1 MIPQRPAEVP
11 LLYQIFGNCR
21 QTITAPRHHASA
33 QSGKITYNKTVI
45 WIRNFSMP
53 PFVLVDG
60 SYFLFRAFH
69 ALPPLTTS
77 TGLHTNAIRGAISAI
92 QKLMRRTQPTHMA
105 VIFDTPEP
113 TFRHELSPIY
123 KGDRPSMPEELA
135 EQIPYLHALIR
146 ALGIPLHMLP
156 GAEADDIIGTLAK
169 RAEAQGHQVLIS
181 TGDKDMAQLVTDKV
195 TLEDSFKDKPMDV
208 NGVFEKFG
216 VWPNQ
221 IIDYL
226 TLMGDASDGIMGV
239 PGVGAK
245 TAAKL
250 LTEYG
255 SIGGILENVD
265 NIKGKVG
272 QNIKDNVEGITLDH
286 QLASIVCDLDMN
298 LTYDDLKLADPNIEQ
313 LRSLYTELEFRN
325 QLQSLDHPNNPNGAA
340 YKQNSKAILKD
351 AHAEEKTV
359 TEDQASITSTDDV
372 LGQANYHTV
381 LAQTDWDNLFK
392 RLSTEKRF
400 AFDTETTSLDY
411 RIAQIVGFSVAFDA
425 HNAYYVP
432 LAHDYEGA
440 PEQLNRDL
448 ILAQIK
454 PILEDKSVEKIGHHL
469 KYDAHVLK
477 NHGIELQGWYFDT
490 MLASYV
496 LNSVATRHGM
506 DDVARLYLSHLTTT
520 FEQVAGKGA
529 KQKSFN
535 QIELETA
542 SHYAAEDAHV
552 TYRLYEVLDA
562 KLHKHP
568 ELVNILHNVEMPVA
582 RVLTMME
589 ENGIE
594 LNLDFLDQLGSEFA
608 KTMQD
613 LENQITELAGQPFN
627 VSSPKQ
633 VGEILF
639 DKLGL
644 KGGKKTSTGQYS
656 TSESVLEKIEHP
668 ITDLILEYR
677 GLSKLKSTYTDGL
690 LKQANNET
698 HRVHTSYHQALTA
711 TGRLSSTDPNLQN
724 IPVREDIG
732 RQIRKAFIAPKGR
745 VLLAADYSQI
755 ELRLMAHFSQ
765 DEALVDAFNH
775 GQDVHRRTAAEV
787 LGIALEDVT
796 GNQRRQ
802 AKAVNFG
809 LLYGMSEFGLTRQ
822 LGFSREE
829 SRSYIGKYFQRY
841 PGVLEYMERTRQVAR
856 EQGFVETILGRR
868 LYTPDIMASNKMI
881 KQGAE
886 RAAINAPLQGS
897 AADIIKMAMIEVE
910 KMLPKGQAKMLLQ
923 VHDELVFEADEDIAD
938 DLAMKLA
945 DVMQSVLKISVPL
958 VVEVGKGSNWDEAH

>member
-1 MIPQRPAEVP
+1 
-11 LLYQIFGNCR
+11 
-21 QTITAPRHHASA
+21 
-33 QSGKITYNKTVI
+33 
-45 WIRNFSMP
+45 MP

-123 KGDRPSMPEELA
+123 KGDRPSMPEELSQ
-135 EQIPYLHALIR
+135 QIPYLHALIR
-146 ALGIPLHMLP
+146 ALGIPLYMLP

-169 RAEAQGHQVLIS
+169 RAEAEGQQVLIS
-181 TGDKDMAQLVTDKV
+181 TGDKDMAQLVTEKV
-195 TLEDSFKDKPMDV
+195 TLEDSFKEKPMDIQA
-208 NGVFEKFG
+208 VFDKFG
-216 VWPNQ
+216 VWPHQ

-239 PGVGAK
+239 PGIGAK

-255 SIGGILENVD
+255 SIGAILENVD
-265 NIKGKVG
+265 HIKGKVG
-272 QNIKDNVEGITLDH
+272 QNIKDNADGIALDH
-286 QLASIVCDLDMN
+286 QLASIVCDLDLN
-298 LTYDDLKLADPNIEQ
+298 FGYADLKLQDPNVEA
-313 LRSLYTELEFRN
+313 LRNLYTELEFRN
-325 QLQSLDHPNNPNGAA
+325 QLQSLDHPNNPNNSN
-340 YKQNSKAILKD
+340 YKQA
-351 AHAEEKTV
+351 AKTV
-359 TEDQASITSTDDV
+359 AAPTANEIETEDQATQSSVDDQ
-372 LGQANYHTV
+372 LGAATYHTI
-381 LAQTDWDNLFK
+381 LDQAHWDALLQRLQTAQ
-392 RLSTEKRF
+392 RF

-411 RIAQIVGFSVAFDA
+411 RVAEIVGFSIAFDTKD
-425 HNAYYVP
+425 AYYVP

-440 PEQLNRDL
+440 PQQLNRDQV
-448 ILAQIK
+448 LAQIK
-454 PILEDKSVEKIGHHL
+454 PILENNAVDKIGHHL
-469 KYDAHVLK
+469 KYDAHVLE
-477 NHGIELQGWYFDT
+477 NHGIHLQGWYFDT

-506 DDVARLYLSHLTTT
+506 DDVARLYLSHLTTSY
-520 FEQVAGKGA
+520 EQIAGKGV
-529 KQKSFN
+529 KQKTFN
-535 QIELETA
+535 QIEIETA
-542 SHYAAEDAHV
+542 AHYAAEDAHV
-552 TYRLYEVLDA
+552 TYRLYEVLSA
-562 KLHKHP
+562 KLQKHP
-568 ELVNILHNVEMPVA
+568 ELVNILHNIEMPVA
-582 RVLTMME
+582 RVLTSME
-589 ENGIE
+589 ENGIQ
-594 LNLDFLDQLGSEFA
+594 LDLKFLDQLGVDFSQ
-608 KTMQD
+608 TMQD
-613 LENQITELAGQPFN
+613 LENQIVELAGENFN

-644 KGGKKTSTGQYS
+644 KGGKKTATGQYS

-668 ITDLILEYR
+668 ISSLILDYR

-690 LKQANNET
+690 LKQANNDT

-724 IPVREDIG
+724 IPIRTEIG
-732 RQIRKAFIAPKGR
+732 RQIRKAFVAPEGR

-765 DEALVDAFNH
+765 DDALLDAFNH

-796 GNQRRQ
+796 SDQRRQ

-809 LLYGMSEFGLTRQ
+809 LLYGMSEFGLIRQ
-822 LGFSREE
+822 LGFTREE
-829 SRSYIGKYFQRY
+829 SQNYIKQYFQRY
-841 PGVLEYMERTRQVAR
+841 PGIYEYMQRTRQVAL

-868 LYTPDIMASNKMI
+868 LYTPDIAARNMMI
-881 KQGAE
+881 RKAAE

-897 AADIIKMAMIEVE
+897 AADIIKMAMIEVD
-910 KMLPKGQAKMLLQ
+910 KMLPQAQAKMLLQ
-923 VHDELVFEADEDIAD
+923 VHDELVFEVDADAADE
-938 DLAMKLA
+938 LAPKLA
-945 DVMQSVLKISVPL
+945 EIMQSVVEISVPL
-958 VVEVGKGSNWDEAH
+958 VVEVGKGNNWDEAH

>member
-1 MIPQRPAEVP
+1 
-11 LLYQIFGNCR
+11 
-21 QTITAPRHHASA
+21 
-33 QSGKITYNKTVI
+33 
-45 WIRNFSMP
+45 MP

-60 SYFLFRAFH
+60 SYFLFRAYH

-77 TGLHTNAIRGAISAI
+77 TGLQTNAIRGAISAI
-92 QKLMRRTQPTHMA
+92 QKLMRRIQPTHMA

-113 TFRHELSPIY
+113 TFRHVLSPIY
-123 KGDRPSMPEELA
+123 KGDRPSMPDELSQ
-135 EQIPYLHALIR
+135 QIPYLHNLIR
-146 ALGIPLHMLP
+146 ALGIPLYTLP
-156 GAEADDIIGTLAK
+156 GAEADDVIGTLAK
-169 RAEAQGHQVLIS
+169 RAEKEGHQVLIS

-226 TLMGDASDGIMGV
+226 TLMGDASDGIRGV

-265 NIKGKVG
+265 QIKGKVG
-272 QNIKDNVEGITLDH
+272 QSIKDNLEGITLDH
-286 QLASIVCDLDMN
+286 QLASIVIDLDLN
-298 LTYDDLKLADPNIEQ
+298 LTHDDLKLRDPDVEQ

-325 QLQSLDHPNNPNGAA
+325 QLQSLDHPNNPNSSV
-340 YKQNSKAILKD
+340 YKQSAQAIQ
-351 AHAEEKTV
+351 ASARPQPNIP
-359 TEDQASITSTDDV
+359 TEDQADSTSVDDQ
-372 LGQANYHTV
+372 LGQATYHTV
-381 LAQTDWDNLFK
+381 LSQADWDTLFT
-392 RLSTEKRF
+392 RLNTEKRF

-411 RIAQIVGFSVAFDA
+411 RIAEMVGFSVAFDA
-425 HNAYYVP
+425 DDAYYVP

-440 PEQLNRDL
+440 PEQLNRET
-448 ILAQIK
+448 ILSQIK
-454 PILEDKSVEKIGHHL
+454 PILENPSVDKIGHHL
-469 KYDAHVLK
+469 KYDAHILQ

-496 LNSVATRHGM
+496 VNSVATRHGM

-520 FEQVAGKGA
+520 YEQVAGKGV
-529 KQKSFN
+529 KQKTFN
-535 QIELETA
+535 QIEIETA
-542 SHYAAEDAHV
+542 AHYAAEDAHV
-552 TYRLYEVLDA
+552 TYRLYEVLSEKLKASPELDSI
-562 KLHKHP
+562 LHK
-568 ELVNILHNVEMPVA
+568 IEMPVA
-582 RVLTMME
+582 RVLTHME

-594 LNLDFLDQLGSEFA
+594 LDLKFLDQLSVEFSN
-608 KTMQD
+608 TIQN
-613 LENQITELAGQPFN
+613 LEQQVIELAGEPFN

-639 DKLGL
+639 EKLGI

-656 TSESVLEKIEHP
+656 TSESILEKIDHP
-668 ITDLILEYR
+668 ISALILEYR

-690 LKQANNET
+690 QKQANNDSA
-698 HRVHTSYHQALTA
+698 RVHTSYHQALTA

-724 IPVREDIG
+724 IPIRAEIG
-732 RQIRKAFIAPKGR
+732 RQIRKAFVAPEGR

-755 ELRLMAHFSQ
+755 ELRLMAHLSQ
-765 DEALVDAFNH
+765 DEALVHAFQH

-787 LGIALEDVT
+787 LGIELEDVT
-796 GNQRRQ
+796 HDQRRQ

-809 LLYGMSEFGLTRQ
+809 LLYGMSEFGLIRQ

-829 SRSYIGKYFQRY
+829 SQNYIKQYFHRY
-841 PGVLEYMERTRQVAR
+841 PGIYEYMQRTRQIAS

-868 LYTPDIMASNKMI
+868 LYTPDIDARNMMVRKA
-881 KQGAE
+881 AE

-897 AADIIKMAMIEVE
+897 AADIIKIAMIEVD
-910 KMLPKGQAKMLLQ
+910 KMLPKDQAKMLLQ
-923 VHDELVFEADEDIAD
+923 VHDELVFEVDADLADE
-938 DLAMKLA
+938 LAPKLA
-945 DVMQSVLKISVPL
+945 DIMQSVVKLSVPL
-958 VVEVGKGSNWDEAH
+958 IVEVGKGNNWDEAH

>member
-1 MIPQRPAEVP
+1 
-11 LLYQIFGNCR
+11 
-21 QTITAPRHHASA
+21 
-33 QSGKITYNKTVI
+33 
-45 WIRNFSMP
+45 MP

-123 KGDRPSMPEELA
+123 KGDRPSMPEELSQ
-135 EQIPYLHALIR
+135 QIPYLHALIR
-146 ALGIPLHMLP
+146 ALGIPLYMLP

-169 RAEAQGHQVLIS
+169 RAEAEGQQVLIS
-181 TGDKDMAQLVTDKV
+181 TGDKDMAQLVTEKV
-195 TLEDSFKDKPMDV
+195 TLEDSFKEKPMDIQA
-208 NGVFEKFG
+208 VFDKFG
-216 VWPNQ
+216 VWPHQ

-239 PGVGAK
+239 PGIGAK

-250 LTEYG
+250 LNEYG
-255 SIGGILENVD
+255 SIGAILENVD
-265 NIKGKVG
+265 HIKGKVG
-272 QNIKDNVEGITLDH
+272 QNIKDNSDGIALDH
-286 QLASIVCDLDMN
+286 QLASIVCDLD
-298 LTYDDLKLADPNIEQ
+298 LDIGYADLKLQDPNVEA
-313 LRSLYTELEFRN
+313 LRNLYTELEFRN
-325 QLQSLDHPNNPNGAA
+325 QLQSLDHPNNPN
-340 YKQNSKAILKD
+340 NSNYQQAT
-351 AHAEEKTV
+351 KTV
-359 TEDQASITSTDDV
+359 AAPTANEIETEDQATQSSIDDQ
-372 LGQANYHTV
+372 LGAATYHTI
-381 LAQTDWDNLFK
+381 LDQMDWDSLLQ
-392 RLSTEKRF
+392 RLQTAQRF

-411 RIAQIVGFSVAFDA
+411 RVAEIVGFSVAFDA
-425 HNAYYVP
+425 KNAYYVP

-440 PEQLNRDL
+440 PQQLNRDQ

-454 PILEDKSVEKIGHHL
+454 PILENNAVEKIGHHL
-469 KYDAHVLK
+469 KYDAHVLE
-477 NHGIELQGWYFDT
+477 NHGIHLQGWYFDT

-506 DDVARLYLSHLTTT
+506 DDVARLYLSHLTTSY
-520 FEQVAGKGA
+520 EQIAGKGV
-529 KQKSFN
+529 KQKTFN
-535 QIELETA
+535 QIEIETA
-542 SHYAAEDAHV
+542 AHYAAEDAHV
-552 TYRLYEVLDA
+552 TYRLYEVLSA
-562 KLHKHP
+562 KLQKHP
-568 ELVNILHNVEMPVA
+568 ELVNILHNIEMPVA
-582 RVLTMME
+582 RVLTCME
-589 ENGIE
+589 ENGIQ
-594 LNLDFLDQLGSEFA
+594 LDLKFLDQLGVDFA
-608 KTMQD
+608 QTMQD
-613 LENQITELAGQPFN
+613 LENQIVELAGENFN

-644 KGGKKTSTGQYS
+644 KGGKKTATGQYS

-668 ITDLILEYR
+668 ISSLILDYR

-690 LKQANNET
+690 LKQANNDT

-724 IPVREDIG
+724 IPIRTEIG
-732 RQIRKAFIAPKGR
+732 RQIRKAFIAPEGR

-765 DEALVDAFNH
+765 DDALLDAFNH

-796 GNQRRQ
+796 SDQRRQ

-809 LLYGMSEFGLTRQ
+809 LLYGMSEFGLIRQ
-822 LGFSREE
+822 LGFTREE
-829 SRSYIGKYFQRY
+829 SQNYIKQYFQRY
-841 PGVLEYMERTRQVAR
+841 PGIYEYMQRTRQVAL

-868 LYTPDIMASNKMI
+868 LYTPDIAARNMMI
-881 KQGAE
+881 RKAAE

-897 AADIIKMAMIEVE
+897 AADIIKMAMIEVD
-910 KMLPKGQAKMLLQ
+910 KMLPQAQAKMLLQ
-923 VHDELVFEADEDIAD
+923 VHDELVFEVDRDAADE
-938 DLAMKLA
+938 LAPKLA
-945 DVMQSVLKISVPL
+945 EVMQSVVEISVPL
-958 VVEVGKGSNWDEAH
+958 VVEVGQGNNWDEAH

>member
-1 MIPQRPAEVP
+1 
-11 LLYQIFGNCR
+11 
-21 QTITAPRHHASA
+21 
-33 QSGKITYNKTVI
+33 
-45 WIRNFSMP
+45 MP

-113 TFRHELSPIY
+113 TFRHVLSPIY
-123 KGDRPSMPEELA
+123 KGDRPSMPEELS

-146 ALGIPLHMLP
+146 ALGIPLYMLP

-169 RAEAQGHQVLIS
+169 RAEAAGQQVLIS

-265 NIKGKVG
+265 KIKGKVG
-272 QNIKDNVEGITLDH
+272 QNIKEHADGIALDH
-286 QLASIVCDLDMN
+286 QLASIVCDLETG
-298 LTYDDLKLADPNIEQ
+298 LTFDDLKLQDPNTEA
-313 LRSLYTELEFRN
+313 LRSLYTELEFRQ
-325 QLQSLDHPNNPNGAA
+325 QLQSLDHPNNPNSAT
-340 YKQNSKAILKD
+340 YKQATQEIVKSAQS
-351 AHAEEKTV
+351 ETV
-359 TEDQASITSTDDV
+359 INTEDQAVQSSVDDQ

-381 LAQTDWDNLFK
+381 LSAEQWAQLFK

-411 RIAQIVGFSVAFDA
+411 RVAQIVGFSVAFDA
-425 HNAYYVP
+425 QDAYYIP
-432 LAHDYEGA
+432 LAHDYENA
-440 PEQLNRDL
+440 PAQLDREQ

-454 PILEDKSVEKIGHHL
+454 PILEDESVQKIGHHL
-469 KYDAHVLK
+469 KYDAHVLE
-477 NHGIELQGWYFDT
+477 NHGIELKGWYFDT

-496 LNSVATRHGM
+496 LNAVATRHGM
-506 DDVARLYLSHLTTT
+506 DDVSRLYLSHLTTT

-529 KQKSFN
+529 KQKTFN
-535 QIELETA
+535 QIEIETA
-542 SHYAAEDAHV
+542 AHYAAEDAHV
-552 TYRLYEVLDA
+552 TYRLFEVLDA
-562 KLHKHP
+562 KLQKHP

-582 RVLTMME
+582 RVLTIME

-594 LNLDFLDQLGSEFA
+594 LDLGFLDQLGIEFA
-608 KTMQD
+608 NTMAN
-613 LENQITELAGQPFN
+613 LESQITELAGQSFN

-644 KGGKKTSTGQYS
+644 KGGKKTATGQYS
-656 TSESVLEKIEHP
+656 TSESVLEKINHP
-668 ITDLILEYR
+668 ITELILDYR

-690 LKQANNET
+690 LKQANSDT

-724 IPVREDIG
+724 IPVREEIG
-732 RQIRKAFIAPKGR
+732 RQIRKAFIAPQGR

-787 LGIALEDVT
+787 LGVTLEDVT
-796 GNQRRQ
+796 SDQRRQ

-829 SRSYIGKYFQRY
+829 SRGYIAKYFQRY
-841 PGVLEYMERTRQVAR
+841 PGVLDYMERTRQIAR

-881 KQGAE
+881 KQAAE

-897 AADIIKMAMIEVE
+897 AADIIKMAMIAVDQ
-910 KMLPKGQAKMLLQ
+910 MLPKDQAKMLLQ
-923 VHDELVFEADEDIAD
+923 VHDELVFEVDESIADE
-938 DLAMKLA
+938 LASKLA
-945 DVMQSVLKISVPL
+945 DVMQSVLQISVPL
-958 VVEVGKGSNWDEAH
+958 LVEVGKGRNWDEAH

>member
-1 MIPQRPAEVP
+1 
-11 LLYQIFGNCR
+11 
-21 QTITAPRHHASA
+21 
-33 QSGKITYNKTVI
+33 
-45 WIRNFSMP
+45 MP

-123 KGDRPSMPEELA
+123 KGDRPSMPEELSQ
-135 EQIPYLHALIR
+135 QIPYLHALIR
-146 ALGIPLHMLP
+146 ALGIPLYMLP

-169 RAEAQGHQVLIS
+169 RAEAEGQQVLIS
-181 TGDKDMAQLVTDKV
+181 TGDKDMAQLVTEKV
-195 TLEDSFKDKPMDV
+195 TLEDSFKEKPMDIQA
-208 NGVFEKFG
+208 VFDKFG
-216 VWPNQ
+216 VWPHQ

-239 PGVGAK
+239 PGIGAK

-255 SIGGILENVD
+255 SIGAILENVD
-265 NIKGKVG
+265 HIKGKVG
-272 QNIKDNVEGITLDH
+272 KNIKDNADGIALDH
-286 QLASIVCDLDMN
+286 QLASIVCDLDLN
-298 LTYDDLKLADPNIEQ
+298 FGYADLKLQDPNVEA
-313 LRSLYTELEFRN
+313 LRNLYTELEFRN
-325 QLQSLDHPNNPNGAA
+325 QLQSLDHPNNPNNSNYQQAA
-340 YKQNSKAILKD
+340 
-351 AHAEEKTV
+351 KTV
-359 TEDQASITSTDDV
+359 AAPTANEIETEDQATQSSVDDQ
-372 LGQANYHTV
+372 LGAATYHTI
-381 LAQTDWDNLFK
+381 LDQAHWDALLQRLQTAQ
-392 RLSTEKRF
+392 RF

-411 RIAQIVGFSVAFDA
+411 RVAEIVGFSIAFDA
-425 HNAYYVP
+425 KDAYYVP

-440 PEQLNRDL
+440 PQQLNRDQV
-448 ILAQIK
+448 LAQIK
-454 PILEDKSVEKIGHHL
+454 PILENNAVDKIGHHL
-469 KYDAHVLK
+469 KYDAHVLE
-477 NHGIELQGWYFDT
+477 NHGIHLQGWYFDT

-496 LNSVATRHGM
+496 LNSIATRHGM
-506 DDVARLYLSHLTTT
+506 DDVARLYLSHLTTSY
-520 FEQVAGKGA
+520 EQIAGKGV
-529 KQKSFN
+529 KQKTFN
-535 QIELETA
+535 QIEIETA
-542 SHYAAEDAHV
+542 AHYAAEDAHV
-552 TYRLYEVLDA
+552 TYRLYEVLSA
-562 KLHKHP
+562 KLQKHP
-568 ELVNILHNVEMPVA
+568 ELVNILHNIEMPVA
-582 RVLTMME
+582 RVLTSME
-589 ENGIE
+589 ENGIQ
-594 LNLDFLDQLGSEFA
+594 LDLKFLDQLGVDFSQ
-608 KTMQD
+608 TMQD
-613 LENQITELAGQPFN
+613 LENQIVELAGENFN

-644 KGGKKTSTGQYS
+644 KGGKKTATGQYS

-668 ITDLILEYR
+668 ISSLILDYR

-690 LKQANNET
+690 LKQANNDT

-724 IPVREDIG
+724 IPIRTEIG
-732 RQIRKAFIAPKGR
+732 RQIRKAFVAPEGR

-765 DEALVDAFNH
+765 DDALLDAFNH

-796 GNQRRQ
+796 SDQRRQ

-809 LLYGMSEFGLTRQ
+809 LLYGMSEFGLIRQ
-822 LGFSREE
+822 LGFTREE
-829 SRSYIGKYFQRY
+829 SQNYIKQYFQRY
-841 PGVLEYMERTRQVAR
+841 PGIYEYMQRTRQVAL

-868 LYTPDIMASNKMI
+868 LYTPDIAARNMMVRKA
-881 KQGAE
+881 AE

-897 AADIIKMAMIEVE
+897 AADIIKMAMIEVD
-910 KMLPKGQAKMLLQ
+910 KMLPQAQAKMLLQ
-923 VHDELVFEADEDIAD
+923 VHDELVFEVDADAADE
-938 DLAMKLA
+938 LAPKLA
-945 DVMQSVLKISVPL
+945 EVMQSVVEISVPL
-958 VVEVGKGSNWDEAH
+958 VVEVGKGNNWDEAH

>member
-1 MIPQRPAEVP
+1 
-11 LLYQIFGNCR
+11 
-21 QTITAPRHHASA
+21 
-33 QSGKITYNKTVI
+33 
-45 WIRNFSMP
+45 MP

-123 KGDRPSMPEELA
+123 KGDRPSMPTELS

-146 ALGIPLHMLP
+146 ALGIPLHTLP

-169 RAEAQGHQVLIS
+169 RAEAMGHQVLIS
-181 TGDKDMAQLVTDKV
+181 TGDKDMAQLVTEKV
-195 TLEDSFKDKPMDV
+195 TLEDSFKEKPLDV
-208 NGVFEKFG
+208 DGVFEKFG

-265 NIKGKVG
+265 KIKGKVG
-272 QNIKDNVEGITLDH
+272 QNIKEHVDGIALDH
-286 QLASIVCDLDMN
+286 QLASIVIDLDLN
-298 LTYDDLKLADPNIEQ
+298 FGYDDLKLGEPNIET
-313 LRSLYTELEFRN
+313 LRHLYTELEFRN
-325 QLQSLDHPNNPNGAA
+325 QLQSLDHPNNPNNSNYQQAA
-340 YKQNSKAILKD
+340 KSINAKAVTAPEPLED
-351 AHAEEKTV
+351 HASV
-359 TEDQASITSTDDV
+359 TSSDDQ
-372 LGQANYHTV
+372 LGQATYHTV
-381 LAQTDWDNLFK
+381 LGQQDWDTLFE

-425 HNAYYVP
+425 QDAYYVP

-440 PEQLNRDL
+440 PEQLNREV

-454 PILEDKSVEKIGHHL
+454 PILEDESVKKIGHHL
-469 KYDAHVLK
+469 KYDAHVLE
-477 NHGIELQGWYFDT
+477 NHGIHLAGWYFDT

-520 FEQVAGKGA
+520 YEQVAGKGA
-529 KQKSFN
+529 KQKTFN
-535 QIELETA
+535 QIPLETA
-542 SHYAAEDAHV
+542 AHYAAEDAHV
-552 TYRLYEVLDA
+552 TYRLYEVLSS
-562 KLHKHP
+562 KLQAHP
-568 ELVNILHNVEMPVA
+568 ELVNILHNIEVPVA
-582 RVLTMME
+582 RVLTQME

-594 LNLDFLDQLGSEFA
+594 LDLAFLDQLGGEFSN
-608 KTMQD
+608 TMQN
-613 LENQITELAGQPFN
+613 LENQIMEIAGESFN

-633 VGEILF
+633 VGEVLF
-639 DKLGL
+639 EKLGL
-644 KGGKKTSTGQYS
+644 KGGKKTTTGQYS

-668 ITDLILEYR
+668 IAQLILEYR

-690 LKQANNET
+690 CKQANPDT

-724 IPVREDIG
+724 IPIRAEIG
-732 RQIRKAFIAPKGR
+732 RQIRKAFVAPEGR

-755 ELRLMAHFSQ
+755 ELRLMAHLSQ
-765 DEALVDAFNH
+765 DEALLDAFIH

-796 GNQRRQ
+796 NDQRRQ

-809 LLYGMSEFGLTRQ
+809 LLYGMSEFGLIRQ
-822 LGFSREE
+822 LGFTRQE
-829 SRSYIGKYFQRY
+829 SQDYIKQYFHRY
-841 PGVLEYMERTRQVAR
+841 PGIYDYMQRTRQVAL
-856 EQGFVETILGRR
+856 EQGFVETLLGRR
-868 LYTPDIMASNKMI
+868 LYTPDIDARNMMVRKA
-881 KQGAE
+881 AE

-897 AADIIKMAMIEVE
+897 AADIIKMAMIEVD
-910 KMLPKGQAKMLLQ
+910 KMLPKDQAKMLLQ
-923 VHDELVFEADEDIAD
+923 VHDELVFEVDEDIAD
-938 DLAMKLA
+938 ELAPKLA
-945 DVMQSVLKISVPL
+945 EVMQSVLQISVPL
-958 VVEVGKGSNWDEAH
+958 VVEVGKGKNWDEAH

>member
-1 MIPQRPAEVP
+1 
-11 LLYQIFGNCR
+11 
-21 QTITAPRHHASA
+21 
-33 QSGKITYNKTVI
+33 
-45 WIRNFSMP
+45 MP

-113 TFRHELSPIY
+113 TFRHVLSPIY
-123 KGDRPSMPEELA
+123 KGDRPSMPEELS

-146 ALGIPLHMLP
+146 ALGIPLYMLP

-169 RAEAQGHQVLIS
+169 RAEAAGQQVLIS

-265 NIKGKVG
+265 KIKGKVG
-272 QNIKDNVEGITLDH
+272 QNIKEHADGIALDH
-286 QLASIVCDLDMN
+286 QLASIVCDLETG
-298 LTYDDLKLADPNIEQ
+298 LTFDDLKLQDPNTEA
-313 LRSLYTELEFRN
+313 LRSLYTELEFRQ
-325 QLQSLDHPNNPNGAA
+325 QLQSLDHPNNPNSAT
-340 YKQNSKAILKD
+340 YKQATQEIVKSAQS
-351 AHAEEKTV
+351 ETV
-359 TEDQASITSTDDV
+359 INTEDQAVQSSVDDQ

-381 LAQTDWDNLFK
+381 LSAEQWTQLFK
-392 RLSTEKRF
+392 RLCTEKRF

-411 RIAQIVGFSVAFDA
+411 RVAQIVGFSVAFDA
-425 HNAYYVP
+425 QDAYYVP
-432 LAHDYEGA
+432 LAHDYENA
-440 PEQLNRDL
+440 PAQLDREQ

-454 PILEDKSVEKIGHHL
+454 PILEDESVQKIGHHL
-469 KYDAHVLK
+469 KYDAHVLE
-477 NHGIELQGWYFDT
+477 NHGIELKGWYFDT

-496 LNSVATRHGM
+496 LNAVATRHGM
-506 DDVARLYLSHLTTT
+506 DDVSRLYLSHLTTT

-529 KQKSFN
+529 KQKTFN
-535 QIELETA
+535 QIEIETA
-542 SHYAAEDAHV
+542 AHYAAEDAHV
-552 TYRLYEVLDA
+552 TYRLFEVLDA
-562 KLHKHP
+562 KLQKHP

-582 RVLTMME
+582 RVLTIME

-594 LNLDFLDQLGSEFA
+594 LDLGFLDQLGVEFA
-608 KTMQD
+608 NTMAN
-613 LENQITELAGQPFN
+613 LESQITELAGQSFN

-644 KGGKKTSTGQYS
+644 KGGKKTATGQYS
-656 TSESVLEKIEHP
+656 TSESVLEKIDHP
-668 ITDLILEYR
+668 ITELILDYR

-690 LKQANNET
+690 LKQANSDT

-724 IPVREDIG
+724 IPVREEIG
-732 RQIRKAFIAPKGR
+732 RQIRKAFIAPQGR

-787 LGIALEDVT
+787 LGVTLEDVT
-796 GNQRRQ
+796 SDQRRQ

-829 SRSYIGKYFQRY
+829 SRGYIAKYFQRY
-841 PGVLEYMERTRQVAR
+841 PGVLDYMERTRQIAR

-881 KQGAE
+881 KQAAE

-897 AADIIKMAMIEVE
+897 AADIIKMAMIAVDQ
-910 KMLPKGQAKMLLQ
+910 MLPKDQAKMLLQ
-923 VHDELVFEADEDIAD
+923 VHDELVFEVDEAIADE
-938 DLAMKLA
+938 LAPQLA
-945 DVMQSVLKISVPL
+945 KVMQSVLNISVPL
-958 VVEVGKGSNWDEAH
+958 VVEVGKGRNWDEAH

>member
-1 MIPQRPAEVP
+1 
-11 LLYQIFGNCR
+11 
-21 QTITAPRHHASA
+21 
-33 QSGKITYNKTVI
+33 
-45 WIRNFSMP
+45 MP

-69 ALPPLTTS
+69 AVPPLTTS
-77 TGLHTNAIRGAISAI
+77 TGLHTNAVRGAISAI

-123 KGDRPSMPEELA
+123 KGDRPSMPDELGQ
-135 EQIPYLHALIR
+135 QIPYLHALIR
-146 ALGIPLHMLP
+146 ALGIPVHMLP

-169 RAEAQGHQVLIS
+169 RAEAKGQQVLIS
-181 TGDKDMAQLVTDKV
+181 TGDKDMAQLVTEKV
-195 TLEDSFKDKPMDV
+195 TLEDSFKEKPMDV

-265 NIKGKVG
+265 KIKGKVG
-272 QNIKDNVEGITLDH
+272 QNIKDSVEGIAIDH
-286 QLASIVCDLDMN
+286 QLASIVCDLE
-298 LTYDDLKLADPNIEQ
+298 LGICYEDLALQDPNVNE
-313 LRSLYTELEFRN
+313 LRRLYTELEFRN
-325 QLQSLDHPNNPNGAA
+325 QLQSLDHPNNPNNSNNKQSNASLQQAPVAA
-340 YKQNSKAILKD
+340 PI
-351 AHAEEKTV
+351 E
-359 TEDQASITSTDDV
+359 TEDQATLTSIDDQ

-381 LAQTDWDNLFK
+381 LSAAAWDQLLQRLQTANK
-392 RLSTEKRF
+392 F
-400 AFDTETTSLDY
+400 AIDTETTSLDY
-411 RIAQIVGFSVAFDA
+411 RVAEMVGFSIAFDA
-425 HNAYYVP
+425 EDAYYVP

-440 PEQLNRDL
+440 PAQLDRSSV
-448 ILAQIK
+448 LAQIK
-454 PILEDKSVEKIGHHL
+454 PILENPEIKKIGHHL
-469 KYDAHVLK
+469 KYDAHIFA

-520 FEQVAGKGA
+520 FEEVAGKGA
-529 KQKSFN
+529 KQKTFN
-535 QIELETA
+535 QIEIETA
-542 SHYAAEDAHV
+542 AHYAAEDAHV
-552 TYRLYEVLDA
+552 TFRLYEVLDK
-562 KLHKHP
+562 KLKVHP
-568 ELVNILHNVEMPVA
+568 ELINIMHNIEVPVA
-582 RVLTMME
+582 RVLTLME
-589 ENGIE
+589 ENGIQ
-594 LNLDFLDQLGSEFA
+594 LDLQFLDQLGEDFS

-639 DKLGL
+639 EKLGL

-656 TSESVLEKIEHP
+656 TSESILEKLDHP
-668 ITDLILEYR
+668 ISALILDYR

-690 LKQANNET
+690 LKQANNAT

-724 IPVREDIG
+724 IPVREEIG
-732 RQIRKAFIAPKGR
+732 RQIRKAFIAPEGR

-765 DEALVDAFNH
+765 DDALLDAFRN
-775 GQDVHRRTAAEV
+775 GQDVHRRTASEV
-787 LGIALEDVT
+787 LNIPLDQVT
-796 GNQRRQ
+796 NDQRRQ

-809 LLYGMSEFGLTRQ
+809 LLYGMSEFGLIRQ
-822 LGFSREE
+822 LGFTREE
-829 SRSYIGKYFQRY
+829 SQNYIKQYFHRY
-841 PGVLEYMERTRQVAR
+841 PGIYEYMQRTRQVAL

-868 LYTPDIMASNKMI
+868 LYTPEIDARNMMI
-881 KQGAE
+881 RKAAE

-897 AADIIKMAMIEVE
+897 AADIIKMAMIEVD
-910 KMLPKGQAKMLLQ
+910 KMLPKDQAKMLLQ
-923 VHDELVFEADEDIAD
+923 VHDELVFEVDAAIAD
-938 DLAMKLA
+938 DLAPKLA
-945 DVMQSVLKISVPL
+945 EVMQSVLEISVPL
-958 VVEVGKGSNWDEAH
+958 LVEVGKGNNWDEAH

>member
-1 MIPQRPAEVP
+1 
-11 LLYQIFGNCR
+11 
-21 QTITAPRHHASA
+21 
-33 QSGKITYNKTVI
+33 
-45 WIRNFSMP
+45 MP

-92 QKLMRRTQPTHMA
+92 QKLMRRIQPTHMA

-113 TFRHELSPIY
+113 TFRHVLSPIY

-146 ALGIPLHMLP
+146 ALGIPLHTLP
-156 GAEADDIIGTLAK
+156 GAEADDVIGTLAK
-169 RAEAQGHQVLIS
+169 RAEALGHQVLIS

-195 TLEDSFKDKPMDV
+195 TLEDSFKERPLDV
-208 NGVFEKFG
+208 DGVFEKFG

-265 NIKGKVG
+265 KIKGKVG
-272 QNIKDNVEGITLDH
+272 QNIKDSVEGITLDH
-286 QLASIVCDLDMN
+286 QLASIVIDLD
-298 LTYDDLKLADPNIEQ
+298 LSFDYDDLKLQEPNVDA
-313 LRSLYTELEFRN
+313 LRTLYTELEFRN
-325 QLQSLDHPNNPNGAA
+325 QLQSLDHPNNPNNSN
-340 YKQNSKAILKD
+340 YKQVSKSISS
-351 AHAEEKTV
+351 KTV
-359 TEDQASITSTDDV
+359 AEATPVEDQASKTSVDDQ
-372 LGQANYHTV
+372 LGQATYHTV
-381 LAQTDWDNLFK
+381 LSQHDWDVLFQ

-425 HNAYYVP
+425 NDAYYVP

-440 PEQLNRDL
+440 PEQLNREL
-448 ILAQIK
+448 ILGQIK
-454 PILEDKSVEKIGHHL
+454 PILEDASVQKIGHHL
-469 KYDAHVLK
+469 KYDAHILE
-477 NHGIELQGWYFDT
+477 NHGIQLQGWYFDT

-520 FEQVAGKGA
+520 FEQVAGKGV
-529 KQKSFN
+529 KQKTFN

-542 SHYAAEDAHV
+542 AHYAAEDAHV
-552 TYRLYEVLDA
+552 TYRLYEVLNT
-562 KLHKHP
+562 KLQKHP
-568 ELVNILHNVEMPVA
+568 ELINILHNIEMPVA

-594 LNLDFLDQLGSEFA
+594 LNLDFLDQLSVEFSN
-608 KTMQD
+608 TIQD
-613 LENQITELAGQPFN
+613 LENQITEIAGQPFN

-668 ITDLILEYR
+668 ITNLILEYR

-765 DEALVDAFNH
+765 DDALVDAFNH

-787 LGIALEDVT
+787 LGIALDDVT
-796 GNQRRQ
+796 SNQRRQ

-841 PGVLEYMERTRQVAR
+841 PGVLDYMERTRQVAR

-868 LYTPDIMASNKMI
+868 LYTPDIMASNKMV

-897 AADIIKMAMIEVE
+897 AADIIKMAMIAVE
-910 KMLPKGQAKMLLQ
+910 KILPKDQAKMLLQ
-923 VHDELVFEADEDIAD
+923 VHDELVFEVDEAIAD
-938 DLAMKLA
+938 DLAVKLA
-945 DVMQSVLKISVPL
+945 EVMQSVLKISVPL
-958 VVEVGKGSNWDEAH
+958 VVEVGKGNNWDEAH

>member
-1 MIPQRPAEVP
+1 
-11 LLYQIFGNCR
+11 
-21 QTITAPRHHASA
+21 
-33 QSGKITYNKTVI
+33 
-45 WIRNFSMP
+45 MP

-123 KGDRPSMPEELA
+123 KGDRPSMPEELSQ
-135 EQIPYLHALIR
+135 QIPYLHALIR
-146 ALGIPLHMLP
+146 ALGIPLYMLP

-169 RAEAQGHQVLIS
+169 RAEAEGQQVLIS
-181 TGDKDMAQLVTDKV
+181 TGDKDMAQLVTEKV
-195 TLEDSFKDKPMDV
+195 TLEDSFKEKPMDIQA
-208 NGVFEKFG
+208 VFDKFG
-216 VWPNQ
+216 VWPHQ

-239 PGVGAK
+239 PGIGAK

-265 NIKGKVG
+265 HIKGKVG
-272 QNIKDNVEGITLDH
+272 QNIKDNADGIALDH
-286 QLASIVCDLDMN
+286 QLASIVCDLD
-298 LTYDDLKLADPNIEQ
+298 LGFGYADLKLQNPNVEA
-313 LRSLYTELEFRN
+313 LRNLYTELEFRN
-325 QLQSLDHPNNPNGAA
+325 QLQSLDHPNNPNNNNYQQAA
-340 YKQNSKAILKD
+340 Q
-351 AHAEEKTV
+351 TV
-359 TEDQASITSTDDV
+359 AAPTANEIETEDQATQSSIDDQ
-372 LGQANYHTV
+372 LGVATYHTI
-381 LAQTDWDNLFK
+381 LDQMDWDSLLQ
-392 RLSTEKRF
+392 RLQTAQRF

-411 RIAQIVGFSVAFDA
+411 RVAEIVGFSVAFDA
-425 HNAYYVP
+425 KNAYYVP

-440 PEQLNRDL
+440 PKQLNRDQ

-454 PILEDKSVEKIGHHL
+454 PILENNAVEKIGHHL
-469 KYDAHVLK
+469 KYDAHVLE
-477 NHGIELQGWYFDT
+477 NHGIHLQGWYFDT

-506 DDVARLYLSHLTTT
+506 DDVARLYLSHLTTSY
-520 FEQVAGKGA
+520 EQIAGKGV
-529 KQKSFN
+529 KQKTFN
-535 QIELETA
+535 QIEIETA
-542 SHYAAEDAHV
+542 AHYAAEDAHV
-552 TYRLYEVLDA
+552 TYRLYEVLSA
-562 KLHKHP
+562 KLQKHP
-568 ELVNILHNVEMPVA
+568 ELVNILHNIEMPVA
-582 RVLTMME
+582 RVLTCME
-589 ENGIE
+589 ENGIQ
-594 LNLDFLDQLGSEFA
+594 LDLEFLDQLGVDFA
-608 KTMQD
+608 RTMQD
-613 LENQITELAGQPFN
+613 LENQIVELAGENFN

-644 KGGKKTSTGQYS
+644 KGGKKTATGQYS

-668 ITDLILEYR
+668 ISSLILDYR

-690 LKQANNET
+690 LKQANNDT

-724 IPVREDIG
+724 IPIRTEIG
-732 RQIRKAFIAPKGR
+732 RQIRKAFIAPEGR

-765 DEALVDAFNH
+765 DDALLDAFNH

-796 GNQRRQ
+796 SDQRRQ

-809 LLYGMSEFGLTRQ
+809 LLYGMSEFGLIRQ
-822 LGFSREE
+822 LGFTREE
-829 SRSYIGKYFQRY
+829 SQNYIKQYFQRY
-841 PGVLEYMERTRQVAR
+841 PGIYEYMQRTRQVAL

-868 LYTPDIMASNKMI
+868 LYTPDIAARNMMI
-881 KQGAE
+881 RKAAE

-897 AADIIKMAMIEVE
+897 AADIIKMAMIEVD
-910 KMLPKGQAKMLLQ
+910 KMLPQAQAKMLLQ
-923 VHDELVFEADEDIAD
+923 VHDELVFEVDRDAADE
-938 DLAMKLA
+938 LAPKLA
-945 DVMQSVLKISVPL
+945 EVMQSVVEISVPL
-958 VVEVGKGSNWDEAH
+958 VVEVGQGNNWDEAH

>member
-1 MIPQRPAEVP
+1 
-11 LLYQIFGNCR
+11 
-21 QTITAPRHHASA
+21 
-33 QSGKITYNKTVI
+33 
-45 WIRNFSMP
+45 MP

-123 KGDRPSMPEELA
+123 KGDRPSMPEELSQ
-135 EQIPYLHALIR
+135 QIPYLHALIR
-146 ALGIPLHMLP
+146 ALGIPLYMLP

-169 RAEAQGHQVLIS
+169 RAEAEGQQVLIS
-181 TGDKDMAQLVTDKV
+181 TGDKDMAQLVTEKV
-195 TLEDSFKDKPMDV
+195 TLEDSFKEKPMDIQA
-208 NGVFEKFG
+208 VFDKFG
-216 VWPNQ
+216 VWPHQ

-239 PGVGAK
+239 PGIGAK

-255 SIGGILENVD
+255 SIGAILENVD
-265 NIKGKVG
+265 HIKGKVG
-272 QNIKDNVEGITLDH
+272 QNIKDNADGIALDH
-286 QLASIVCDLDMN
+286 QLASIVCDLDLN
-298 LTYDDLKLADPNIEQ
+298 FGYADLKLQDPNVEA
-313 LRSLYTELEFRN
+313 LRNLYTELEFRN
-325 QLQSLDHPNNPNGAA
+325 QLQSLDHPNNPNNSN
-340 YKQNSKAILKD
+340 YKQA
-351 AHAEEKTV
+351 AKTV
-359 TEDQASITSTDDV
+359 AAPTANEIETEDQATQSSVDDQ
-372 LGQANYHTV
+372 LGAATYHTI
-381 LAQTDWDNLFK
+381 LDQAHWESLLQRLQTAQ
-392 RLSTEKRF
+392 RF

-411 RIAQIVGFSVAFDA
+411 RVAEIVGFSIAFDA
-425 HNAYYVP
+425 KDAYYVP

-440 PEQLNRDL
+440 PQQLNRDQV
-448 ILAQIK
+448 LAQIK
-454 PILEDKSVEKIGHHL
+454 PILENNAVDKIGHHL
-469 KYDAHVLK
+469 KYDAHVLE
-477 NHGIELQGWYFDT
+477 NHGIHLQGWYFDT

-506 DDVARLYLSHLTTT
+506 DDVARLYLSHLTTSY
-520 FEQVAGKGA
+520 EQIAGKGV
-529 KQKSFN
+529 KQKTFN
-535 QIELETA
+535 QIEIETA
-542 SHYAAEDAHV
+542 AHYAAEDAHV
-552 TYRLYEVLDA
+552 TYRLYEVLSA
-562 KLHKHP
+562 KLQKHP
-568 ELVNILHNVEMPVA
+568 ELVNILHNIEMPVA
-582 RVLTMME
+582 RVLTSME
-589 ENGIE
+589 ENGIQ
-594 LNLDFLDQLGSEFA
+594 LDLKFLDQLGVDFSQ
-608 KTMQD
+608 TMQD
-613 LENQITELAGQPFN
+613 LENQIVELAGENFN

-644 KGGKKTSTGQYS
+644 KGGKKTATGQYS

-668 ITDLILEYR
+668 ISSLILDYR

-690 LKQANNET
+690 LKQANNDT

-724 IPVREDIG
+724 IPIRTEIG
-732 RQIRKAFIAPKGR
+732 RQIRKAFVAPEGR

-765 DEALVDAFNH
+765 DDALLDAFNH

-796 GNQRRQ
+796 SDQRRQ

-809 LLYGMSEFGLTRQ
+809 LLYGMSEFGLIRQ
-822 LGFSREE
+822 LGFTREE
-829 SRSYIGKYFQRY
+829 SQNYIKQYFQRY
-841 PGVLEYMERTRQVAR
+841 PGIYEYMQRTRQVAL

-868 LYTPDIMASNKMI
+868 LYTPDIAARNMMVRKA
-881 KQGAE
+881 AE

-897 AADIIKMAMIEVE
+897 AADIIKMAMIEVD
-910 KMLPKGQAKMLLQ
+910 KMLPQAQAKMLLQ
-923 VHDELVFEADEDIAD
+923 VHDELVFEVDADAADE
-938 DLAMKLA
+938 LAPKLA
-945 DVMQSVLKISVPL
+945 EVMQSVVEISVPL
-958 VVEVGKGSNWDEAH
+958 VVEVGKGNNWDEAH

>member
-1 MIPQRPAEVP
+1 
-11 LLYQIFGNCR
+11 
-21 QTITAPRHHASA
+21 
-33 QSGKITYNKTVI
+33 
-45 WIRNFSMP
+45 MP

-69 ALPPLTTS
+69 AVPPLTTS
-77 TGLHTNAIRGAISAI
+77 TGLHTNAVRGAISAI

-123 KGDRPSMPEELA
+123 KGDRPSMPDELGQ
-135 EQIPYLHALIR
+135 QIPYLHALIR
-146 ALGIPLHMLP
+146 ALGIPVHMLP

-169 RAEAQGHQVLIS
+169 RAEAKGQQVLIS
-181 TGDKDMAQLVTDKV
+181 TGDKDMAQLVTEKV
-195 TLEDSFKDKPMDV
+195 TLEDSFKEKPMDV

-265 NIKGKVG
+265 QIKGKVG
-272 QNIKDNVEGITLDH
+272 QNIKDNVEGIAIDH
-286 QLASIVCDLDMN
+286 QLASIVCDLDIGIC
-298 LTYDDLKLADPNIEQ
+298 YEDLAIQDPNVNE
-313 LRSLYTELEFRN
+313 LRRLYTELEFRN
-325 QLQSLDHPNNPNGAA
+325 QLQSLDHPNNPNNTNN
-340 YKQNSKAILKD
+340 KQSNASLQQAPAPTPI
-351 AHAEEKTV
+351 E
-359 TEDQASITSTDDV
+359 TEDQATLTSVDDQ

-381 LAQTDWDNLFK
+381 LSAEAWDKLLQRMQNASK
-392 RLSTEKRF
+392 F
-400 AFDTETTSLDY
+400 AIDTETTSLDY
-411 RIAQIVGFSVAFDA
+411 RVAEMVGFSIAFDA
-425 HNAYYVP
+425 QDAYYIP

-440 PEQLNRDL
+440 PEQLDRESV
-448 ILAQIK
+448 LAQIK
-454 PILEDKSVEKIGHHL
+454 PILENPAIKKIGHHL
-469 KYDAHVLK
+469 KYDAHIFA

-520 FEQVAGKGA
+520 YEEVAGKGA
-529 KQKSFN
+529 KQKTFN
-535 QIELETA
+535 QIEIETA
-542 SHYAAEDAHV
+542 AHYAAEDAHV
-552 TYRLYEVLDA
+552 TFRLYEVLDK
-562 KLHKHP
+562 KLKVHP
-568 ELVNILHNVEMPVA
+568 ELINILHNIEVPVA
-582 RVLTMME
+582 RVLTSME
-589 ENGIE
+589 ENGIQ
-594 LNLDFLDQLGSEFA
+594 LDLQFLDQLGEDFSR
-608 KTMQD
+608 TMRD

-639 DKLGL
+639 EKLGL

-656 TSESVLEKIEHP
+656 TSESILEKLDHP
-668 ITDLILEYR
+668 ISALILDYR

-690 LKQANNET
+690 LKQANNDS

-724 IPVREDIG
+724 IPVREEIG
-732 RQIRKAFIAPKGR
+732 RQIRKAFIAPEGR

-765 DEALVDAFNH
+765 DDALLDAFRH
-775 GQDVHRRTAAEV
+775 GQDVHRRTASEV
-787 LGIALEDVT
+787 LNIPLDQVT
-796 GNQRRQ
+796 NDQRRQ

-809 LLYGMSEFGLTRQ
+809 LLYGMSEFGLIRQ
-822 LGFSREE
+822 LGFTREE
-829 SRSYIGKYFQRY
+829 SQNYIKQYFHRY
-841 PGVLEYMERTRQVAR
+841 PGIYEYMQRTRQVAL

-868 LYTPDIMASNKMI
+868 LYTPEIDARNMMI
-881 KQGAE
+881 RKAAE

-897 AADIIKMAMIEVE
+897 AADIIKMAMIEVD
-910 KMLPKGQAKMLLQ
+910 KMLPKDQTKMLLQ
-923 VHDELVFEADEDIAD
+923 VHDELVFEVDADIAD
-938 DLAMKLA
+938 ELAPKLA
-945 DVMQSVLKISVPL
+945 EVMQSVLEISVPL
-958 VVEVGKGSNWDEAH
+958 LVEVGKGNNWDEAH

>member
-1 MIPQRPAEVP
+1 
-11 LLYQIFGNCR
+11 
-21 QTITAPRHHASA
+21 
-33 QSGKITYNKTVI
+33 
-45 WIRNFSMP
+45 MP

-60 SYFLFRAFH
+60 SYFLFRAYH

-77 TGLHTNAIRGAISAI
+77 TGLQTNAIRGAISAI
-92 QKLMRRTQPTHMA
+92 QKLMRRIQPTHMA

-113 TFRHELSPIY
+113 TFRHLLSPIY
-123 KGDRPSMPEELA
+123 KGDRPSMPDELSQ
-135 EQIPYLHALIR
+135 QIPYLHNLIR
-146 ALGIPLHMLP
+146 ALGIPLYTLP
-156 GAEADDIIGTLAK
+156 GAEADDVIGTLAK
-169 RAEAQGHQVLIS
+169 RAEKAGHQVLIS

-226 TLMGDASDGIMGV
+226 TLMGDTSDGIRGV

-265 NIKGKVG
+265 QIKGKVG
-272 QNIKDNVEGITLDH
+272 QNIKDNVEGIALDH
-286 QLASIVCDLDMN
+286 QLASIVIDLDLN
-298 LTYDDLKLADPNIEQ
+298 LTYDDLKLADPNVEA
-313 LRSLYTELEFRN
+313 LRQLYTELEFRN
-325 QLQSLDHPNNPNGAA
+325 QLQSLDHPNNPNSSV
-340 YKQNSKAILKD
+340 YKQTSKVIEKS
-351 AHAEEKTV
+351 AHIEEVIK
-359 TEDQASITSTDDV
+359 TEDQADMSSVDDQ
-372 LGQANYHTV
+372 LGQATYHTI
-381 LAQTDWDNLFK
+381 LSQADWDKFFQ
-392 RLSTEKRF
+392 RFSTEKRF
-400 AFDTETTSLDY
+400 SFDTETTSLDY
-411 RIAQIVGFSVAFDA
+411 RIAEMVGFSVAFDA
-425 HNAYYVP
+425 HDAYYIP

-440 PEQLNRDL
+440 PEQLNRET

-454 PILEDKSVEKIGHHL
+454 PILEDASVKKIGHHL
-469 KYDAHVLK
+469 KYDAHILQ

-520 FEQVAGKGA
+520 FEQVAGKGV
-529 KQKSFN
+529 KQKTFN
-535 QIELETA
+535 QIEIEIA
-542 SHYAAEDAHV
+542 AHYAAEDAHV
-552 TYRLYEVLDA
+552 TYRLYEVLSK
-562 KLHKHP
+562 KLKAVA
-568 ELVNILHNVEMPVA
+568 ELDNILHHIEMPVA

-594 LNLDFLDQLGSEFA
+594 LDLKFLDQLGVDFSNA
-608 KTMQD
+608 IQN
-613 LENQITELAGQPFN
+613 LENQIIELAGQSFN

-644 KGGKKTSTGQYS
+644 KGGKKTATGQYS
-656 TSESVLEKIEHP
+656 TSESILEKIDHP
-668 ITDLILEYR
+668 ITALILEYR

-690 LKQANNET
+690 QKQANNDSG
-698 HRVHTSYHQALTA
+698 RVHTSYHQALTA

-724 IPVREDIG
+724 IPVREEIG
-732 RQIRKAFIAPKGR
+732 RQIRKAFVAPKGR

-765 DEALVDAFNH
+765 DDALVHAFNH

-796 GNQRRQ
+796 HDQRRQ

-809 LLYGMSEFGLTRQ
+809 LLYGMSEFGLIRQ
-822 LGFSREE
+822 LGFTRQE
-829 SRSYIGKYFQRY
+829 SQDYIKQYFHRY
-841 PGVLEYMERTRQVAR
+841 PGIYEYMQRTRQVAL

-868 LYTPDIMASNKMI
+868 LYTPDIDARNMMVRK
-881 KQGAE
+881 GAE

-897 AADIIKMAMIEVE
+897 AADIIKMAMIEVD
-910 KMLPKGQAKMLLQ
+910 KILPKDQAKMLLQ
-923 VHDELVFEADEDIAD
+923 VHDELVFEVDADIAD
-938 DLAMKLA
+938 ELAPKLA
-945 DVMQSVLKISVPL
+945 EVMQSVVKLSVPL
-958 VVEVGKGSNWDEAH
+958 IVEVGKGMNWDEAH

>member
-1 MIPQRPAEVP
+1 
-11 LLYQIFGNCR
+11 
-21 QTITAPRHHASA
+21 
-33 QSGKITYNKTVI
+33 
-45 WIRNFSMP
+45 MP

-113 TFRHELSPIY
+113 TFRHVLSPIY
-123 KGDRPSMPEELA
+123 KGDRPSMPEELS

-146 ALGIPLHMLP
+146 ALGIPLYMLP

-169 RAEAQGHQVLIS
+169 RAEAAGQQVLIS

-265 NIKGKVG
+265 KIKGKVG
-272 QNIKDNVEGITLDH
+272 QNIKEHADGIALDH
-286 QLASIVCDLDMN
+286 QLASIVCDLETG
-298 LTYDDLKLADPNIEQ
+298 LTFDDLKLQDPNTEA
-313 LRSLYTELEFRN
+313 LRSLYTELEFRQ
-325 QLQSLDHPNNPNGAA
+325 QLQSLDHPNNPNSAT
-340 YKQNSKAILKD
+340 YKQATQEIVKSAQS
-351 AHAEEKTV
+351 ETV
-359 TEDQASITSTDDV
+359 INTEDQAVQSSVDDQ

-381 LAQTDWDNLFK
+381 LSAEQWTQLFK
-392 RLSTEKRF
+392 RLCTEKRF

-411 RIAQIVGFSVAFDA
+411 RVAQIVGFSVAFDA
-425 HNAYYVP
+425 QDAYYVP
-432 LAHDYEGA
+432 LAHDYENA
-440 PEQLNRDL
+440 PAQLDREQ

-454 PILEDKSVEKIGHHL
+454 PILEDESVQKIGHHL
-469 KYDAHVLK
+469 KYDAHVLE
-477 NHGIELQGWYFDT
+477 NHGIELKGWYFDT

-496 LNSVATRHGM
+496 LNAVATRHGM
-506 DDVARLYLSHLTTT
+506 DDVSRLYLSHLTTT

-529 KQKSFN
+529 KQKTFN
-535 QIELETA
+535 QIEIETA
-542 SHYAAEDAHV
+542 AHYAAEDAHV
-552 TYRLYEVLDA
+552 TYRLFEVLDA
-562 KLHKHP
+562 KLQKHP

-582 RVLTMME
+582 RVLTIME

-594 LNLDFLDQLGSEFA
+594 LDLGFLDQLGVEFA
-608 KTMQD
+608 NTMAN
-613 LENQITELAGQPFN
+613 LESQITELAGQSFN

-644 KGGKKTSTGQYS
+644 KGGKKTATGQYS
-656 TSESVLEKIEHP
+656 TSESVLEKIDHP
-668 ITDLILEYR
+668 ITELILDYR

-690 LKQANNET
+690 LKQANSDT

-724 IPVREDIG
+724 IPVREEIG
-732 RQIRKAFIAPKGR
+732 RQIRKAFIAPQGR

-787 LGIALEDVT
+787 LGVTLEDVT
-796 GNQRRQ
+796 SDQRRQ

-829 SRSYIGKYFQRY
+829 SRGYIAKYFQRY
-841 PGVLEYMERTRQVAR
+841 PGVLDYMERTRQIAR

-881 KQGAE
+881 KQAAE

-897 AADIIKMAMIEVE
+897 AADIIKMAMIAVDQ
-910 KMLPKGQAKMLLQ
+910 MLPKDQAKMLLQ
-923 VHDELVFEADEDIAD
+923 VHDELVFEVDESIADE
-938 DLAMKLA
+938 LALKLA
-945 DVMQSVLKISVPL
+945 DVMQSVLQISVPL
-958 VVEVGKGSNWDEAH
+958 LVEVGKGRNWDEAH

>member
-1 MIPQRPAEVP
+1 
-11 LLYQIFGNCR
+11 
-21 QTITAPRHHASA
+21 
-33 QSGKITYNKTVI
+33 
-45 WIRNFSMP
+45 MP

-60 SYFLFRAFH
+60 SYFLFRAYH

-77 TGLHTNAIRGAISAI
+77 TGLQTNAIRGAISAI
-92 QKLMRRTQPTHMA
+92 QKLMRRIQPTHMA

-113 TFRHELSPIY
+113 TFRHVLSPIY
-123 KGDRPSMPEELA
+123 KGDRPSMPDELSQ
-135 EQIPYLHALIR
+135 QIPYLHNLIR
-146 ALGIPLHMLP
+146 ALGIPLYTLP
-156 GAEADDIIGTLAK
+156 GAEADDVIGTLAK
-169 RAEAQGHQVLIS
+169 RAEKEGHQVLIS

-226 TLMGDASDGIMGV
+226 TLMGDASDGIRGV

-265 NIKGKVG
+265 QIKGKVG
-272 QNIKDNVEGITLDH
+272 QSIKDNVEGITLDH
-286 QLASIVCDLDMN
+286 QLASIVIDLDLN
-298 LTYDDLKLADPNIEQ
+298 LTHDDLKLRDPDVEQ

-325 QLQSLDHPNNPNGAA
+325 QLQSLDHPNNPNSSV
-340 YKQNSKAILKD
+340 YKQSAQAIQ
-351 AHAEEKTV
+351 ASARPQQNIP
-359 TEDQASITSTDDV
+359 TEDQADSTSVDDQ
-372 LGQANYHTV
+372 LGQATYHTV
-381 LAQTDWDNLFK
+381 LSQADWDTLFT
-392 RLSTEKRF
+392 RLNTEKRF

-411 RIAQIVGFSVAFDA
+411 RIAEMVGFSVAFDA
-425 HNAYYVP
+425 DDAYYVP

-440 PEQLNRDL
+440 PEQLNRET
-448 ILAQIK
+448 ILSQIK
-454 PILEDKSVEKIGHHL
+454 PILENASVDKIGHHL
-469 KYDAHVLK
+469 KYDAHILQ

-496 LNSVATRHGM
+496 VNSVATRHGM

-520 FEQVAGKGA
+520 YEQVAGKGV
-529 KQKSFN
+529 KQKTFN
-535 QIELETA
+535 QIEIETA
-542 SHYAAEDAHV
+542 AHYAAEDAHV
-552 TYRLYEVLDA
+552 TYRLYEVLSEKLKASPELDSI
-562 KLHKHP
+562 LHK
-568 ELVNILHNVEMPVA
+568 IEMPVA
-582 RVLTMME
+582 RVLTHME

-594 LNLDFLDQLGSEFA
+594 LDLKFLDQLSVEFSN
-608 KTMQD
+608 TIQN
-613 LENQITELAGQPFN
+613 LEQQVIELAGEPFN

-639 DKLGL
+639 EKLGI

-656 TSESVLEKIEHP
+656 TSESILEKIDHP
-668 ITDLILEYR
+668 ISALILEYR

-690 LKQANNET
+690 QKQANNDSA
-698 HRVHTSYHQALTA
+698 RVHTSYHQALTA

-724 IPVREDIG
+724 IPIRAEIG
-732 RQIRKAFIAPKGR
+732 RQIRKAFVAPEGR

-755 ELRLMAHFSQ
+755 ELRLMAHLSQ
-765 DEALVDAFNH
+765 DEALVHAFQH

-787 LGIALEDVT
+787 LGIELEDVT
-796 GNQRRQ
+796 HDQRRQ

-809 LLYGMSEFGLTRQ
+809 LLYGMSEFGLIRQ

-829 SRSYIGKYFQRY
+829 SQNYIKQYFHRY
-841 PGVLEYMERTRQVAR
+841 PGIYEYMQRTRQIAS

-868 LYTPDIMASNKMI
+868 LYTPDIDARNMMVRKA
-881 KQGAE
+881 AE

-897 AADIIKMAMIEVE
+897 AADIIKIAMIEVD
-910 KMLPKGQAKMLLQ
+910 KMLPKDQAKMLLQ
-923 VHDELVFEADEDIAD
+923 VHDELVFEVDADLADE
-938 DLAMKLA
+938 LAPKLA
-945 DVMQSVLKISVPL
+945 DIMQSVVKLSVPL
-958 VVEVGKGSNWDEAH
+958 IVEVGKGNNWDEAH

>member
-1 MIPQRPAEVP
+1 
-11 LLYQIFGNCR
+11 
-21 QTITAPRHHASA
+21 
-33 QSGKITYNKTVI
+33 
-45 WIRNFSMP
+45 MP

-60 SYFLFRAFH
+60 SYFLFRAYH

-92 QKLMRRTQPTHMA
+92 QKLMRRIQPTHMA

-123 KGDRPSMPEELA
+123 KGDRPAMPEELSQ
-135 EQIPYLHALIR
+135 QIPYLHALIR

-169 RAEAQGHQVLIS
+169 RAEAAGHQVLIS
-181 TGDKDMAQLVTDKV
+181 TGDKDMAQLVTERV

-208 NGVFEKFG
+208 QGVFEKFG

-226 TLMGDASDGIMGV
+226 TLMGDASDGIRGV

-265 NIKGKVG
+265 SIKGKVG
-272 QNIKDNVEGITLDH
+272 QNIKDNVEGIALDH
-286 QLASIVCDLDMN
+286 QLASIVCDLDMG
-298 LTYDDLKLADPNIEQ
+298 LKYEDLKLADPNIPA
-313 LRSLYTELEFRN
+313 LRDLYTELEFRN
-325 QLQSLDHPNNPNGAA
+325 QLQSLDHPNNPNGAT
-340 YKQNSKAILKD
+340 YKQVAKAINTT
-351 AHAEEKTV
+351 ATV
-359 TEDQASITSTDDV
+359 ANAPEVEDQADKTSVDDL
-372 LGQANYHTV
+372 LGEARYHTV
-381 LAQTDWDNLFK
+381 LTQEDWDLLFK

-411 RIAQIVGFSVAFDA
+411 RVAQIVGFSVALDA
-425 HNAYYVP
+425 HDAYYVP

-440 PEQLNRDL
+440 PQQLDRDT
-448 ILAQIK
+448 ILNQLK
-454 PILEDKSVEKIGHHL
+454 PLLEDNDVQKIGHHL
-469 KYDAHVLK
+469 KYDAHVLE
-477 NHGIELQGWYFDT
+477 NHGIHLAGWYFDT

-529 KQKSFN
+529 KQKTFN

-542 SHYAAEDAHV
+542 AHYAAEDAHV
-552 TYRLYEVLDA
+552 TYRLYEVLDK
-562 KLHKHP
+562 KLQTHP
-568 ELVNILHNVEMPVA
+568 ELINILHNIEMPVA
-582 RVLTMME
+582 RVLTSME

-594 LNLDFLDQLGSEFA
+594 LDMNFLDQLGVEFA
-608 KTMQD
+608 NTILN
-613 LENQITELAGQPFN
+613 LETEITDLAGQSFN

-656 TSESVLEKIEHP
+656 TSESVLEKIDHP

-690 LKQANNET
+690 LKQVNNDT

-732 RQIRKAFIAPKGR
+732 RQIRKAFIAPEGR
-745 VLLAADYSQI
+745 ILLAADYSQI

-765 DEALVDAFNH
+765 DHALVDAFNH
-775 GQDVHRRTAAEV
+775 GQDVHKRTAAEV
-787 LGIALEDVT
+787 LGIPLDEVT
-796 GNQRRQ
+796 SNQRRQ

-822 LGFSREE
+822 LGFTREE
-829 SRSYIGKYFQRY
+829 SRNYIGKYFQRY

-868 LYTPDIMASNKMI
+868 LYTPDIMASNKMV

-897 AADIIKMAMIEVE
+897 AADIIKLAMIAVD
-910 KMLPKGQAKMLLQ
+910 KILPKDQAKMLLQ
-923 VHDELVFEADEDIAD
+923 VHDELVFEVDAAIADELSAQ
-938 DLAMKLA
+938 LTE
-945 DVMQSVLKISVPL
+945 VMQSVLKISVPL
-958 VVEVGKGSNWDEAH
+958 IVEVGQGNNWDEAH

>member
-1 MIPQRPAEVP
+1 
-11 LLYQIFGNCR
+11 
-21 QTITAPRHHASA
+21 
-33 QSGKITYNKTVI
+33 
-45 WIRNFSMP
+45 MP

-69 ALPPLTTS
+69 AVPPLTTS
-77 TGLHTNAIRGAISAI
+77 TGLQTNAVRGAISAI
-92 QKLMRRTQPTHMA
+92 QKLMRRIQPTHMA

-123 KGDRPSMPEELA
+123 KGDRPSMPDELSQ
-135 EQIPYLHALIR
+135 QIPYLHALIR
-146 ALGIPLHMLP
+146 ALGIPLHTLP
-156 GAEADDIIGTLAK
+156 GAEADDVIGTLAK
-169 RAEAQGHQVLIS
+169 RAEALGHQVLIS

-195 TLEDSFKDKPMDV
+195 TLEDSFKERPLDV

-265 NIKGKVG
+265 KIKGKVG
-272 QNIKDNVEGITLDH
+272 QNIKDSVEGITLDH
-286 QLASIVCDLDMN
+286 QLASIVIDLDLN
-298 LTYDDLKLADPNIEQ
+298 FGYEDLKLQDPNVDA
-313 LRSLYTELEFRN
+313 LRNLYTELEFRT
-325 QLQSLDHPNNPNGAA
+325 QLQSLDHPNNPNNAA
-340 YKQNSKAILKD
+340 YKQTTKAIEKNTTEEAPTQNED
-351 AHAEEKTV
+351 HASTTSV
-359 TEDQASITSTDDV
+359 DDQ
-372 LGQANYHTV
+372 LGEATYHTV
-381 LAQTDWDNLFK
+381 LTQADWDKLFQ

-425 HNAYYVP
+425 KDAYYVP

-440 PEQLNRDL
+440 PEQLNRETV
-448 ILAQIK
+448 LAQIK
-454 PILEDKSVEKIGHHL
+454 PILENPEIQKIGHHL
-469 KYDAHVLK
+469 KYDAHVLE
-477 NHGIELQGWYFDT
+477 NHGIHLQGWYFDT

-506 DDVARLYLSHLTTT
+506 DDVSRLYLSHLTTT
-520 FEQVAGKGA
+520 YEQVAGKGV
-529 KQKSFN
+529 KQKTFN
-535 QIELETA
+535 QIEIETA
-542 SHYAAEDAHV
+542 AHYAAEDAHV
-552 TYRLYEVLDA
+552 TYRLYEVLDE
-562 KLHKHP
+562 KLRKHP
-568 ELVNILHNVEMPVA
+568 ELLNLLHNIEMPVA
-582 RVLTMME
+582 RVLTIME

-594 LNLDFLDQLGSEFA
+594 LDLSFLDQLGVDFA
-608 KTMQD
+608 NTIQD
-613 LENQITELAGQPFN
+613 LENQIIEIAGESFN

-633 VGEILF
+633 VGEVLF

-656 TSESVLEKIEHP
+656 TSESVLEKIDHP
-668 ITDLILEYR
+668 ITGLILEYR

-690 LKQANNET
+690 LKQANDES

-724 IPVREDIG
+724 IPVRETIG
-732 RQIRKAFIAPKGR
+732 RQIRKAFVAPKGR
-745 VLLAADYSQI
+745 ILLAADYSQI

-765 DEALVDAFNH
+765 DAALVDAFNN

-787 LGIALEDVT
+787 LGVALEDVT
-796 GNQRRQ
+796 NDQRRQ

-809 LLYGMSEFGLTRQ
+809 LLYGMSEFGLIRQ
-822 LGFSREE
+822 LGFTRQE
-829 SRSYIGKYFQRY
+829 SQDYIKQYFHRY
-841 PGVLEYMERTRQVAR
+841 PGIYEYMQRTRQVAL

-868 LYTPDIMASNKMI
+868 LYTPDIDARNMMVRKA
-881 KQGAE
+881 AE

-910 KMLPKGQAKMLLQ
+910 KMLPKDQAKMLLQ
-923 VHDELVFEADEDIAD
+923 VHDELVFEVDENIADE
-938 DLAMKLA
+938 LAPKLA
-945 DVMQSVLKISVPL
+945 EVMQSVLQISVPL
-958 VVEVGKGSNWDEAH
+958 IVEVGKGKNWDEAH